1 MDICEQSDVPAAKYW
16 ASEYPKRIDNTKR
29 PRNVKP
35 NATATTVPHA
45 ATTRDANTTPKLHA
59 TTTRKPDANTTPKHA
74 TSATK
79 LYATATTKPPA
90 IQPLANGLS
99 S

>member
-1 MDICEQSDVPAAKYW
+1 MGNFEQSDVPAAKYW
-16 ASEYPKRIDNTKR
+16 ASEYPKRIGNTKR

-45 ATTRDANTTPKLHA
+45 TTATKWRANTT
-59 TTTRKPDANTTPKHA
+59 
-74 TSATK
+74 
-79 LYATATTKPPA
+79 TTKPPA